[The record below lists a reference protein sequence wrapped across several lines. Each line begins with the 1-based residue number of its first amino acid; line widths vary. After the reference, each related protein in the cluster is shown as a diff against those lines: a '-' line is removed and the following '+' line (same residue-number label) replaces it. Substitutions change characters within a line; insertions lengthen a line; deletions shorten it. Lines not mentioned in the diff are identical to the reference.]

1 VRYIVQTVDD
11 MPDSSGLGTA
21 GPSVFDFT
29 HPQSGPS
36 RSDSLAISLSY
47 LDRNAI

>member
-1 VRYIVQTVDD
+1 
-11 MPDSSGLGTA
+11 MPGPSGLGAT
-21 GPSVFDFT
+21 GPSVLNFT

-47 LDRNAI
+47 LDHNAI